1 MSNNNDLVSVI
12 IPTFNRAYC
21 LPRTID
27 SVLRQSHH
35 NVEVMIVDDG
45 STDETERLIHDRY
58 GIEKRVR
65 YIRQSNQGVSAA
77 RNTGIENST
86 GAYIAFL
93 DSDDLWKSWKLELQL
108 ACLDRF
114 SQAGMIWTDMEAVDS
129 DGTVTDARYLRKMY
143 SAWRWFDLNELFTDS
158 CSLSSLSDSLPH
170 QIAGKKLYA
179 GDIFSPMI
187 MGNMVH
193 TSTVLIKRDRLEQVK
208 GFNRDLLYSGEDYD
222 FHLRTCR
229 GGMVAFADVPSIQYR
244 VGMSDQLTRP
254 EMSVHMARNFLNTIL
269 PIIEHERELI
279 RLPDRMIHLVL
290 AEAYAWLGEKQLD
303 SGDNRSA
310 ARHLFLSL
318 RHQPWQPR
326 IGALALISLMPRYA
340 SEMFRNFYRRLKSF
354 S

>member
-1 MSNNNDLVSVI
+1 MNNNNDLVSVI

-21 LPRTID
+21 LPRTVD
-27 SVLRQSHH
+27 SVLWQSHH
-35 NVEVMIVDDG
+35 NVEVMVVDDG
-45 STDETERLIHDRY
+45 STDETQRLIHDRY
-58 GIEKRVR
+58 QGDKRVR
-65 YIRQSNQGVSAA
+65 YIHQSNQGVSAA
-77 RNTGIENST
+77 RNTGIEHSM
-86 GAYIAFL
+86 GAYVAFL

-114 SQAGMIWTDMEAVDS
+114 PQAGMVWTDMEAINVD
-129 DGTVTDARYLRKMY
+129 GAVTDARYLRKMY
-143 SAWRWFDLNELFTDS
+143 SAWRWFDMAELFADS
-158 CSLSSLSDSLPH
+158 CSLGSLSASLPH
-170 QIAGKKLYA
+170 QMVGEKLYT

-229 GGMVAFADVPSIQYR
+229 CGPVAFADVPSIQYR
-244 VGMSDQLTRP
+244 IGMSDQLTRP

-269 PIIEHERELI
+269 PVIERERKI
-279 RLPDRMIHLVL
+279 IQLPDRMIHQVL

-303 SGDNRSA
+303 SGENRSA

-318 RHQPWQPR
+318 QHYPWQPR
-326 IGALALISLMPRYA
+326 ITALALVSLMPRYA
-340 SEMFRNFYRRLKSF
+340 SEMFRSIYRRLKS
-354 S
+354 SA